1 MNHRYAF
8 CSRDGDP
15 DAAEEES
22 PVTEPST
29 GTDAGVSALED
40 SGAYLS
46 DSSIE
51 EAPLE
56 EDEEEENS
64 LNKHL
69 QEKSMMTGTK
79 DTAGES
85 EENPVKTEQNEDMP
99 ITNDTGTETE

>member
-15 DAAEEES
+15 DAAGEES
-22 PVTEPST
+22 PVTERGA

-46 DSSIE
+46 DSSME

-56 EDEEEENS
+56 EDEEEES
-64 LNKHL
+64 
-69 QEKSMMTGTK
+69 SMTTGSK
-79 DTAGES
+79 DTAGEP
-85 EENPVKTEQNEDMP
+85 EENPVKTEQNEDMQ
-99 ITNDTGTETE
+99 ITKDAETE